1 MLQGIIKP
9 FVEGV
14 AREHAADVGLGE
26 TEAAQREIDEITASC
41 PGLTATTAE
50 SQSSEGAFRGCN
62 SPTLDEGK
70 RTGEYVSS
78 DRYNPDLALEQAWQA
93 ISALRRSLLPDNG
106 DNSAEGEYAAP
117 PHWIEEIRGAGDDE
131 S

>member
-1 MLQGIIKP
+1 M
-9 FVEGV
+9 
-14 AREHAADVGLGE
+14 
-26 TEAAQREIDEITASC
+26 
-41 PGLTATTAE
+41 
-50 SQSSEGAFRGCN
+50 GCD

-106 DNSAEGEYAAP
+106 DSSEEGEYVTP
-117 PHWIEEIRGAGDDE
+117 PHWIKEIRGVIDDK